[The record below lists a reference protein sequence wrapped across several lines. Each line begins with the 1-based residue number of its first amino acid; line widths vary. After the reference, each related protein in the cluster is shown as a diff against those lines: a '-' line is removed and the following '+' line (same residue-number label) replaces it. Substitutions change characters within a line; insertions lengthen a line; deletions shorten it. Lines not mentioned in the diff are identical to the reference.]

1 MHRYSRGLV
10 VGFGLAS
17 CFVAMTA
24 QGQDKAP
31 GFALD
36 RFEPSERGSDWFT
49 AESLDLRG
57 DQRFAAGL
65 VLDYGYKPLVAYDPQ
80 GDERRTIVGHQLFAH
95 LGGAMQMWNRVRFG
109 VNLPVA
115 LFQDGD
121 GSATSAG
128 SIESNNATTVGDL
141 RIGADVRLLGAYR
154 DPVTIAGGLR
164 LYLPTGS
171 QDSYTSDGTVRVQPR
186 FLVAGDIAPFT
197 YAGHLGFTY
206 RAQNDA
212 FAGSAMGSEAQI
224 AMAGGI
230 RALENR
236 LTVGPEL
243 FGSTVVTDG
252 DAFFAR
258 RTTPFEL
265 LFGAHYQATTHWRV
279 GGGIGPG
286 LTRGFG
292 TPKLRVV
299 ASLEYVEP
307 FEEAKPP
314 PPPPPPSDRDGDGIF
329 DDVDACPDTPGVAS
343 PDPKLHGCPPDRDGD
358 GILDD
363 VDACP
368 DEPGVPSDDP
378 KKHGC
383 PPPKDRDGDGILDDV
398 DACPDE
404 PGVPSD
410 DPKKNGCPP
419 PKDRDGD
426 GILDDVD
433 ACPDV
438 AGPPNDDPKKNGC
451 PQARI
456 EQGQIKI
463 REQVQFAYN
472 SSRILKESDSLL
484 EAVKKILDEH
494 PELKK
499 VSVEGHTDNRGSAA
513 YNKGLSRRRAASV
526 VNWLVSR
533 GIDKKRLSSTG
544 WGFDKPIDTNDTEE
558 GRQNNRRV
566 EFHIVDE

>member
-1 MHRYSRGLV
+1 MHRFSHGLV
-10 VGFGLAS
+10 VGFGLALQFFALNAYS
-17 CFVAMTA
+17 QEEAT
-24 QGQDKAP
+24 

-65 VLDYGYKPLVAYDPQ
+65 VLDYGYKPLVAYDTD
-80 GDERRTIVGHQLFAH
+80 GDERATIVGHQFFAH
-95 LGGAMQMWNRVRFG
+95 VGGALQMWDRVRFG

-121 GSATSAG
+121 GGTTDGTVTA
-128 SIESNNATTVGDL
+128 ENATTLGDL

-154 DPVTIAGGLR
+154 DPVTLAGGLR

-171 QDSYTSDGTVRVQPR
+171 QDSYTSDGTVRLQPR
-186 FLVAGDIAPFT
+186 FMVAGDIAPFT
-197 YAGHLGFTY
+197 YAGHIGFTY
-206 RAQNDA
+206 RAKDEN

-230 RALENR
+230 RALEDR

-258 RTTPFEL
+258 RTTPFEI
-265 LFGAHYQATTHWRV
+265 LFGAHYDAMRNLRV
-279 GGGIGPG
+279 GGGFGPG

-292 TPKLRVV
+292 TPKMRFV
-299 ASLEYVEP
+299 ASIEYVEP
-307 FEEAKPP
+307 FEEVKPVEA
-314 PPPPPPSDRDGDGIF
+314 PPPSDRDGDGIF
-329 DDVDACPDTPGVAS
+329 DEVDACPDTPGVPS
-343 PDPKLHGCPPDRDGD
+343 TDPERHGCPPDRDGD

-368 DEPGVPSDDP
+368 DEPGVPSEDP

-383 PPPKDRDGDGILDDV
+383 PPPSDRDGDGIFDEV

-404 PGVPSD
+404 PGVASE
-410 DPKKNGCPP
+410 DPKKHGCPP

-438 AGPPNDDPKKNGC
+438 AGPPNDDPKKHGC
-451 PQARI
+451 PEARI

-463 REQVQFAYN
+463 REQVQFAFN
-472 SSRILKESDSLL
+472 SHRILPESDSLL
-484 EAVKKILDEH
+484 SAVKKILEDH
-494 PELKK
+494 PEIKS

-513 YNKGLSRRRAASV
+513 YNKGLSQRRAASV

-533 GIDKKRLSSTG
+533 GIDKKRLSSKG
-544 WGFDKPIDTNDTEE
+544 LGLEKPIDTNDTDE

-566 EFHIVDE
+566 EFHIRE